1 MTMDTQ
7 AKQIKKLLSQKTAP
21 KGDLKV
27 DFRVALYVVVAL
39 YQLDFSNPRNF
50 GMCAHFLSKVG
61 FEGDVSKF
69 SKKDY
74 LQTIDDLVAKG
85 SLLKVGNSS
94 IYAAPCDI
102 KVITTKVK
110 AKLEPTLS
118 LGGDKVYFYYLE
130 DEEGKE
136 YSLST
141 DVVLLPNDVV
151 EASLS
156 VNSDKAFVNK
166 IVKARQCVLGR
177 LMLLGNTAKLIAD
190 EPNLSALTFAFDKK
204 ADLGEAKAG
213 DVIIAQITKR
223 KTSCKI

>member
-85 SLLKVGNSS
+85 SL
-94 IYAAPCDI
+94 
-102 KVITTKVK
+102 
-110 AKLEPTLS
+110 
-118 LGGDKVYFYYLE
+118 
-130 DEEGKE
+130 
-136 YSLST
+136 
-141 DVVLLPNDVV
+141 
-151 EASLS
+151 
-156 VNSDKAFVNK
+156 
-166 IVKARQCVLGR
+166 
-177 LMLLGNTAKLIAD
+177 
-190 EPNLSALTFAFDKK
+190 
-204 ADLGEAKAG
+204 
-213 DVIIAQITKR
+213 
-223 KTSCKI
+223 